1 MTAPAGIFW
10 TGWPVEPD
18 GNCDIVFALLHWFEI
33 AATVLPGPR
42 HIGYSM
48 HAVIGLLTNSMSYQL
63 RDAGAS
69 QGFRWGEGTMG
80 TVIDFVARRAERTIE
95 QHVAAGGGTATVI
108 ILPVIRIERLVD
120 APIKRIKRSP
130 AGGKR
135 RRRAR
140 QS

>member
-42 HIGYSM
+42 HIGYSL

-69 QGFRWGEGTMG
+69 QG
-80 TVIDFVARRAERTIE
+80 VPV
-95 QHVAAGGGTATVI
+95 GGRNDGHGD
-108 ILPVIRIERLVD
+108 RLCG
-120 APIKRIKRSP
+120 SP
-130 AGGKR
+130 R
-135 RRRAR
+135 
-140 QS
+140 

>member
-1 MTAPAGIFW
+1 
-10 TGWPVEPD
+10 
-18 GNCDIVFALLHWFEI
+18 
-33 AATVLPGPR
+33 
-42 HIGYSM
+42 
-48 HAVIGLLTNSMSYQL
+48 
-63 RDAGAS
+63 
-69 QGFRWGEGTMG
+69 MG

-95 QHVAAGGGTATVI
+95 QHVAAGGGTATII

-120 APIKRIKRSP
+120 APTKRIKGPP